1 MTFLPCSIQSTNA
14 ANWNGRKRRMTTMI
28 NRTMGI
34 LNEEADELGS
44 SAVGSSKFLGIID
57 ECWGKGDER
66 NEQSFGL
73 WVRQFRE
80 KAVRES
86 NFWHL
91 CNCLVRVRNGRSATS
106 TAPQPNSKR
115 TQYGQSPI
123 NVRNTYNCAC
133 FL

>member
-1 MTFLPCSIQSTNA
+1 
-14 ANWNGRKRRMTTMI
+14 MI

-57 ECWGKGDER
+57 ECWGKGDKR

-91 CNCLVRVRNGRSATS
+91 CN
-106 TAPQPNSKR
+106 
-115 TQYGQSPI
+115 
-123 NVRNTYNCAC
+123 
-133 FL
+133 